1 MQTGEG
7 ATRSTSSTAEA
18 RAARSKATASRVA
31 PSEGQS
37 KRKGGGQTAPA
48 GSESEEALLERLSRV
63 DKILKSPQA
72 AAILRAT
79 SVGRFEAQAG
89 ELIENLGEKFQD
101 HAAFKPLPSEPTAPP
116 RYPVQS
122 CLQKISPS
130 QSPQSANARCSHLV
144 VIGASV
150 SATNRVVGQV
160 AVDTIFARGVFRLA
174 IVSLSAVVR
183 LTQTLAVTHALV
195 LAMGIMSFHCAEDLQ
210 PVLFNNSRLSRFGWF
225 HMNTLPAGLGGSSLG
240 SEFLVCETEN
250 GAGSSLAGKAWVF
263 PVLVCMTRVVSAR
276 DSGCAGAVN
285 VLVCVGMLDVMW

>member
-89 ELIENLGEKFQD
+89 ELIENLGEKLERASVED
-101 HAAFKPLPSEPTAPP
+101 APPPPSSPAAF
-116 RYPVQS
+116 
-122 CLQKISPS
+122 
-130 QSPQSANARCSHLV
+130 
-144 VIGASV
+144 
-150 SATNRVVGQV
+150 
-160 AVDTIFARGVFRLA
+160 
-174 IVSLSAVVR
+174 
-183 LTQTLAVTHALV
+183 
-195 LAMGIMSFHCAEDLQ
+195 
-210 PVLFNNSRLSRFGWF
+210 
-225 HMNTLPAGLGGSSLG
+225 G
-240 SEFLVCETEN
+240 SERPKSHRSKG
-250 GAGSSLAGKAWVF
+250 GAAKGGTVFADPVKSPASEGSVPLAKRRTGPA
-263 PVLVCMTRVVSAR
+263 RVRFCRMVKIA
-276 DSGCAGAVN
+276 
-285 VLVCVGMLDVMW
+285 